1 MRSALVRSGLVV
13 VATFVLTGVMYG
25 VNEWWQA
32 NNVGVGLEAPIM
44 RVSEGTAMT
53 PPAEQLM
60 RYLHTT
66 VEEHPR
72 LRVKAGPVQIM
83 LSMRV
88 QCNPHVCGLLLTR
101 TDNTGSHSDYQALL
115 PGSAESLWE
124 AGVNRSVEKLF
135 R

>member
-1 MRSALVRSGLVV
+1 
-13 VATFVLTGVMYG
+13 
-25 VNEWWQA
+25 
-32 NNVGVGLEAPIM
+32 
-44 RVSEGTAMT
+44 
-53 PPAEQLM
+53 
-60 RYLHTT
+60 
-66 VEEHPR
+66 
-72 LRVKAGPVQIM
+72 
-83 LSMRV
+83 V